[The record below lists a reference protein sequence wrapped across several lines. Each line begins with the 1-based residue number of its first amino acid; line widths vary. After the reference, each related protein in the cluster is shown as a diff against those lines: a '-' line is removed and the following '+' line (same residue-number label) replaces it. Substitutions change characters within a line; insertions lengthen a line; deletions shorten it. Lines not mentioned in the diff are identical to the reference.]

1 MNRLSLR
8 FGLVGP
14 TERSRGRSFWVLP
27 IVALLCASCATLPK
41 RVIRDTQTYTLE
53 ILAGLQR
60 ESEAASAL
68 EAAAV
73 LARDAGDAELCQ
85 QFYTPALTIQVKA
98 QAQAF
103 RALYLAGLPYP
114 QEDGSVSTEAQED
127 PGPARTIEA
136 DEVTTFC
143 LPDAGGDDE

>member
-1 MNRLSLR
+1 
-8 FGLVGP
+8 V
-14 TERSRGRSFWVLP
+14 
-27 IVALLCASCATLPK
+27 SCATIPK

-68 EAAAV
+68 ESAAV

-98 QAQAF
+98 QAQAY

-114 QEDGSVSTEAQED
+114 QEDGSVSTEAQDD

-143 LPDAGGDDE
+143 LPTAGGDDE